1 MSSHKDIFIVGF
13 NISKAEA
20 STIARTNA
28 DIVRVAHGVYL
39 KAGVDVEKIFN
50 EYGLRL
56 ANYFFKNAA
65 LSHST
70 AWYKQPVAGRIFLGG
85 DYAYRKPIG
94 ADDKNLCI
102 VQSKTYPIL
111 TDTRLYDVLQIQDGF
126 GKNEQF
132 EIFCS
137 TPELVLLEVILKQR
151 KNVEKNLDD
160 IEMEKITSFLLKK
173 HRNKSSLLNYL
184 EDIAATTNR
193 QSDFERFAR
202 YLLLNKKWL

>member
-1 MSSHKDIFIVGF
+1 MSSHNDIFIVGL

-20 STIARTNA
+20 SNIARTNA
-28 DIVRVAHGVYL
+28 GIVRIAHGVYI
-39 KAGVDVEKIFN
+39 KAGVDVKKMFN

-65 LSHST
+65 LSYST
-70 AWYKQPVAGRIFLGG
+70 AWYKRPIDGRIFLGG

-94 ADDKNLCI
+94 SDDNNLCI
-102 VQSKTYPIL
+102 VQSKTYPKL
-111 TDTRLYDVLQIQDGF
+111 TDKRLYEVLQIQDGF

-137 TPELVLLEVILKQR
+137 TPELALLEVILR
-151 KNVEKNLDD
+151 APKNIEKNLED

-173 HRNKSSLLNYL
+173 HKNKSSLLNCL
-184 EDIAATTNR
+184 EDIATITNR
-193 QSDFERFAR
+193 QSDFERFTK